1 MAKCSHENVKLLK
14 SALWS
19 YDKIFKKNHSGK
31 IAELAAEHGSSISG
45 LRKADISG
53 RRVFKKKKKEKSN
66 TYHQK

>member
-45 LRKADISG
+45 LRNADISG